1 MKSGVTHKEI
11 SFCPSVSSGIKR
23 ISNVF
28 LIYDVKLKKGTLF
41 PSNGYNG
48 KINDFVIWF
57 CFGFFPPRLLSLL
70 AGMKIYFLLVLVVMI
85 SALYVL

>member
-28 LIYDVKLKKGTLF
+28 LIYDVELKKGTLF

-48 KINDFVIWF
+48 KINDLVVRF
-57 CFGFFPPRLLSLL
+57 CFCLFFP
-70 AGMKIYFLLVLVVMI
+70 
-85 SALYVL
+85 